1 MAIHYHIES
10 NDFVFDHPDSRMPW
24 VVKGYLF
31 TLQRSAHTTCNCF
44 QGIGFNVFRPH
55 SEEDGKFPDHTVLD
69 QAMAMPD
76 FTVHRYAHGWVRR
89 SALQRV
95 FDPTILLSSH
105 CE

>member
-10 NDFVFDHPDSRMPW
+10 NDFQGMGFNALANAPL

-76 FTVHRYAHGWVRR
+76 FTVHRFSYGWVRR

-95 FDPTILLSSH
+95 FDPTIFL
-105 CE
+105 

>member
-76 FTVHRYAHGWVRR
+76 FTVHRFSYGWVRR

-95 FDPTILLSSH
+95 FDPTIVL
-105 CE
+105 